1 MIVLTYG
8 SDVDWVK
15 NVLAAGGCGLR
26 TRRRDIRLVDPRLV
40 TDPSLPGMPLPVRL
54 IGRVIGAT
62 ELLVLREAGLIS
74 GTGVVPLGTPGR
86 DSRDGLRRLRGY
98 LGPAARPDVVRGR
111 DPRASARDHRRV
123 RQPRGEVRRPIPPV
137 GMNRTPR

>member
-1 MIVLTYG
+1 MAHRTALYAIRKPVTRLFNPLSKRAAGFLPGFGILTHRGRRSGTEYRTPINVFRRGGEWVFVLTYG

-26 TRRRDIRLVDPRLV
+26 TNRGDIRLVDPRLV

-62 ELLVLREAGLIS
+62 ELLVLREA
-74 GTGVVPLGTPGR
+74 
-86 DSRDGLRRLRGY
+86 
-98 LGPAARPDVVRGR
+98 A
-111 DPRASARDHRRV
+111 
-123 RQPRGEVRRPIPPV
+123 
-137 GMNRTPR
+137 